1 MWREAVTPQHG
12 GDRFIKSDNITLDGD
27 GRGTSKSY
35 TVARLK
41 REAPALFQAVCAG
54 ELSANAAAIEAGF
67 RKKPTPFETIIRL
80 LPKLSDDE
88 RDQLRELLA

>member
-1 MWREAVTPQHG
+1 VVALWREAITPQHG
-12 GDRFIKSDNITLDGD
+12 GDRKGPDAPTKSDNITLDGD

-54 ELSANAAAIEAGF
+54 ELSANAAAIEAGS
-67 RKKPTPFETIIRL
+67 R
-80 LPKLSDDE
+80 
-88 RDQLRELLA
+88 QG